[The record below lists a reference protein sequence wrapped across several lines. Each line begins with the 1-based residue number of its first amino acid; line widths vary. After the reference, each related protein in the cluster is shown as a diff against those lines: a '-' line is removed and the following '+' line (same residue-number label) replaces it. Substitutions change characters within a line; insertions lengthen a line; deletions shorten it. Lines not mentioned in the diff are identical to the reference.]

1 MRHAFSFPCLALSL
15 TILASGLSG
24 CSGSVDETAA
34 SDAPTETTE
43 RGRCLDFNPLG
54 NPYFGD
60 LHVHTTYSLD
70 ANTQGTRLEPEAA
83 YRFAKGERLGI
94 QPYDAEGNPLRS
106 RQLDRPLDFAA
117 VTDHVELFGEVEIC
131 TNPDNLGY
139 NALECQYYRADPQ
152 NAFIVFNL
160 YALGLPDL
168 SRLPVSSIP
177 PFIQLPLIG
186 ADGEIP
192 RMPFCGLD
200 GRRCLEAAKTPWA
213 DTQVAA
219 EMHYDRSNACGFTT
233 FVGYEWT
240 GSPLSNNLHRNVIF
254 STDQV
259 PEVPPAYQEFPE
271 PELLWDALAERCKPE
286 DGCEYLTIP
295 HNSNLSA
302 GLMFEPEDRN
312 GDPYTATVAAKRR
325 QNEPLVEIYQHKGSS
340 ECLNTA
346 GAGMQDELCG
356 FEIIPYNNMTGDRFN
371 GFNTGPPMPQD
382 YVREALK
389 EGLLQED
396 TIGENPFQYG
406 FIGSSD
412 THIVTPGEVR
422 ERDFPGH
429 GGAGKP
435 AIDGVPPGLT
445 DLVEYSPGGLAVVW
459 AEENTR
465 PALFDALQRREVYGT
480 SGNRPIVR
488 FFGGRNLPTD
498 LCSAANFAEQG
509 YANGVPMGATL
520 PAGATST
527 EAPRFAVAAMRDPHA
542 NAEPLQ
548 RIQIIKGW
556 VEGGEKRETVYDVAG
571 DPSNGAS
578 VDLNTCATS
587 GPGFGQLCRVWT
599 DPDFDPD
606 ERAFYYARVVENPSC
621 RWSHRQCLA
630 AEVDCSDPDGPP
642 EGFEGCCDDRYPASI
657 QERAW
662 TSPIWY
668 QPAAATSAPPA
679 S

>member
-1 MRHAFSFPCLALSL
+1 MRHGLSFLYAALSL
-15 TILASGLSG
+15 GVIGGGLAG
-24 CSGSVDETAA
+24 CSSEEAA
-34 SDAPTETTE
+34 E
-43 RGRCLDFNPLG
+43 RTQVPPEIVEDSRCRDFNPLG

-70 ANTQGTRLEPEAA
+70 ANTQGTRLKPEAA
-83 YRFAKGERLGI
+83 YRFAKGERLEI
-94 QPYDAEGNPLRS
+94 QPYDAAGNALRS
-106 RQLDRPLDFAA
+106 RQLERPLDFAA

-131 TNPDNLGY
+131 TDPEAVGH
-139 NALECQYYRADPQ
+139 NALECLYYRANPQ

-168 SRLPVSSIP
+168 SRLPISNIP
-177 PFIQLPLIG
+177 PFFQLPLIG
-186 ADGEIP
+186 ADGRIP
-192 RMPFCGLD
+192 RMPFCGLQ

-219 EMHYDRSNACGFTT
+219 EMHYDRSSECRFTT

-254 STDQV
+254 ATDQV

-271 PELLWDALAERCKPE
+271 PEQLWEALAERCRPE
-286 DGCEYLTIP
+286 DGCDYLTIP

-302 GLMFEPEDRN
+302 GLMFLTEDKNRN
-312 GDPYTATVAAKRR
+312 PYTAELAALRR
-325 QNEPLVEIYQHKGSS
+325 QNEPLAEIYQHKGSS
-340 ECLNTA
+340 ECLNTT

-356 FEIIPYNNMTGDRFN
+356 FEIIPYNNTTGDRFN
-371 GFNTGPPMPQD
+371 GFNTGPPLPQD
-382 YVREALK
+382 YLREALK
-389 EGLLQED
+389 EGLLQEEA
-396 TIGENPFQYG
+396 IGENPFQYG

-422 ERDFPGH
+422 ERNFPGH

-435 AIDGVPPGLT
+435 AIEEVPPGLT

-459 AEENTR
+459 APENTR
-465 PALFDALQRREVYGT
+465 PALFDALKRREVYAT

-488 FFGGRNLPTD
+488 FFGGWGLPEGM
-498 LCSAANFAEQG
+498 CNAADFAEQG
-509 YANGVPMGATL
+509 YAAGVPMGSILQPPEA
-520 PAGATST
+520 ASV
-527 EAPRFAVAAMRDPHA
+527 APRFAVAAMRDAHPH
-542 NAEPLQ
+542 AEPLQ

-556 VEGGEKRETVYDVAG
+556 VDGGEKREQVYDVAG

-587 GPGFGQLCRVWT
+587 GSGFSQLCRVWT
-599 DPDFDPD
+599 DPDFDPAQ
-606 ERAFYYARVVENPSC
+606 RAFYYARVVENPSC

-630 AEVDCSDPDGPP
+630 AEVDCNDPDGPP
-642 EGFEGCCDDRYPASI
+642 EGFEGCCDARFPSTI

-668 QPAAATSAPPA
+668 QPAVSPA